1 MGQITYTVLL
11 SEGFAFPEYV
21 TPTQSSAVDV
31 WEVLSFK
38 IIDIAIEHEYVLW
51 FERIR
56 GNRCLRTKSRLMNLQ
71 K

>member
-38 IIDIAIEHEYVLW
+38 IIDIAIEHEYVL
-51 FERIR
+51 
-56 GNRCLRTKSRLMNLQ
+56 
-71 K
+71 